1 MLEYWLVRPAGKGE
15 ASEWLLGAGSLSV
28 LGKLVARAFFLMAN
42 RVKVSLGPIL
52 SGSPSQNVWLA
63 ASSQ

>member
-1 MLEYWLVRPAGKGE
+1 MRPAGKGE
-15 ASEWLLGAGSLSV
+15 ASEWLLSAGSLSV

-42 RVKVSLGPIL
+42 QVKVSLGSIL
-52 SGSPSQNVWLA
+52 SGIPSQNVWLT